1 MTHNQQSTELQTNEG
16 RSRTRKSLPLQ
27 LKNLIHLQ
35 TKNVVLNIA
44 GSAILAFG
52 LYNIHSL
59 SGVTEGGILGMTLL
73 LQHWLHLSPAVSGF
87 IMNAVC
93 YLIGWRLLGH
103 SFIAYSIIAG
113 GSFSLFYAICELLPP
128 VMPWIAEMPLLAAV
142 LGALFVGVGA
152 GLCVRAGGC
161 LLYTSCSFWVE
172 MPISAPRPNSPPSV
186 KRVEAFQ

>member
-113 GSFSLFYAICELLPP
+113 RQLFALLCHLRALPASDALDRGDAAVGGRFWERCLSASALASASVP
-128 VMPWIAEMPLLAAV
+128 VARLAA
-142 LGALFVGVGA
+142 
-152 GLCVRAGGC
+152 
-161 LLYTSCSFWVE
+161 
-172 MPISAPRPNSPPSV
+172 
-186 KRVEAFQ
+186 